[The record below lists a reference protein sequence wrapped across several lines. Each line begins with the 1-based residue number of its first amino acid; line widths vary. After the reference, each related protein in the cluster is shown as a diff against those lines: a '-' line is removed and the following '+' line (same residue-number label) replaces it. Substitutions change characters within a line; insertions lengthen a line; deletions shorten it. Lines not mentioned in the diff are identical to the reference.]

1 MTTFTVPQEIALAI
15 WPIPTGLVS
24 LISSGAIIRMI
35 LRSELRSE
43 EKFNNPSK
51 RIMFAISFYD
61 IFQSLASAMSALPA
75 PLNMRWG
82 AIGNDSSCAVQGF
95 LFQVSN
101 T

>member
-35 LRSELRSE
+35 LSSE